1 MKINKVY
8 IDSNILIQQGK
19 PPGGPLLKRIGDLAE
34 SEKIQVL
41 TTDLTIQEVAKHHAK
56 RDYELS
62 KAYSSDRVREIL
74 NSALDTSLPDI
85 SSQELYEII
94 LKQYM
99 ESVGEMMSGL
109 DATVLEIDSVKPT
122 EVFDDYANN
131 RGLFSGAAKKNQFPD
146 AFISKAL
153 QQEATADSPVT
164 IVSADKD
171 FDSVV
176 EENKIQKVGKL
187 EHVFAS
193 LGLTSSTPK
202 FVEFGKYLQ
211 NTLPDHISSELEN
224 WGFIIIDVSLSSFEV
239 TNLKSFGAISSG
251 APVLVTGDMVLSI
264 EIWYQHPDW
273 DGAIYDSEDKVL
285 IPIESINGKMEHQ
298 SSAKFSL
305 LMSLVGNE
313 KPKDILEFGFKNFSG
328 EELELYPDE
337 YQ

>member
-1 MKINKVY
+1 MVY

-74 NSALDTSLPDI
+74 NSALDTSLADI
-85 SSQELYEII
+85 SSQELYERI

-122 EVFDDYANN
+122 DVFDDYANN
-131 RGLFSGAAKKNQFPD
+131 RGLFSGAAKKNQFTD

-153 QQEATADSPVT
+153 QQEATADNPVT

-171 FDSVV
+171 FDNVV
-176 EENKIQKVGKL
+176 EEKKIQKVGKL

-193 LGLTSSTPK
+193 LGLTSSTPR
-202 FVEFGKYLQ
+202 FVDFGKYLQ

-224 WGFIIIDVSLSSFEV
+224 WGFIIIDVNVEL
-239 TNLKSFGAISSG
+239 
-251 APVLVTGDMVLSI
+251 
-264 EIWYQHPDW
+264 WYQHPDW

-285 IPIESINGKMEHQ
+285 IPIESISGKMEHQ

-313 KPKDILEFGFKNFSG
+313 KPKDILEFSFENFSG
-328 EELELYPDE
+328 EELELYPDDF
-337 YQ
+337 Q